1 MFDVSGSTT
10 FIRRQVCQK
19 VIEKKLMKINGV
31 SQVIALLSGEVTV
44 AANRLVTIDEVKL
57 ALEGTEY
64 QVS

>member
-1 MFDVSGSTT
+1 MESKFKILGMHC
-10 FIRRQVCQK
+10 QACQK

-31 SQVIALLSGEVTV
+31 SRVIALLSGEVTV
-44 AANRLVTIDEVKL
+44 AANRLVTINEVKL